1 MTERYGSGSG
11 EEGHRPSGHGAVTER
26 LAREI
31 VTIPCFTEL
40 EEDEISQVIAAVN
53 RW

>member
-1 MTERYGSGSG
+1 MTRST
-11 EEGHRPSGHGAVTER
+11 VTER

-53 RW
+53 GW